1 MTSAAWRDAGAPTSG
16 LRPVPGAS
24 GTRLAPRIY
33 DVVKER
39 LLEGGYQAG
48 QRLAVEALKSEFGVS
63 KQPIMDALRR
73 LESDGLV
80 EIIPQVG
87 CRVPIYGPQD
97 VEDFFAVFGGMEGA
111 VAGVAAQ
118 RYSLVQLDQLVTVN
132 RNIEHLAGNPDPT
145 VRAHRYRVL
154 NREFHA
160 TIHTMAHSPVVSE
173 ISRRMWDMSDL
184 LINTCGV
191 PQPLASAVSGRHE
204 DHEHIIDALRE
215 RDHKRA
221 RSEMEAHIVGTV
233 AVIHTEARAADA

>member
-1 MTSAAWRDAGAPTSG
+1 
-16 LRPVPGAS
+16 VPGSS

-33 DVVKER
+33 DLVRER
-39 LLEGGYQAG
+39 LLDGGYQAG
-48 QRLAVEALKSEFGVS
+48 ERLAVEALKTEFGVS

-87 CRVPIYGPQD
+87 CRVPVYGPQD

-118 RYSLVQLDQLVTVN
+118 RYSAEQLGQLIAVN
-132 RNIEHLAGNPDPT
+132 AEIESLADNPDPAA
-145 VRAHRYRVL
+145 RAHGYRMS

-160 TIHTMAHSPVVSE
+160 IIHTMAHSPVVAE

-184 LINTCGV
+184 LINTSGI
-191 PQPLASAVSGRHE
+191 PQPLASAISGRHD

-215 RDHKRA
+215 RDHQRA
-221 RSEMEAHIVGTV
+221 RTEMEAHIVGTV
-233 AVIHTEARAADA
+233 AVIQSEARRRATTP